1 MIFYKHQLLVI
12 KMSLVKLFRKHLSE
26 PWFSLI
32 MIDSKTIE
40 GRLNQ
45 GDWAEMREGDKI
57 DFYNEDFGLKRG
69 YRAIIISKKVYPSF
83 EIYLQTEGLH
93 KTLPY
98 IEKFEDGLK
107 LYRLFYKLEEEMK
120 SGVIALELKVLK

>member
-1 MIFYKHQLLVI
+1 MSQAKLL
-12 KMSLVKLFRKHLSE
+12 RKHLSE

-57 DFYNEDFGLKRG
+57 DFYNEDFGFNRS
-69 YRAIIISKKVYPSF
+69 YRAVIVSKKVYPSF
-83 EIYLQTEGLH
+83 ETYLRTEGLH
-93 KTLPY
+93 KTLPS

-107 LYRLFYKLEEEMK
+107 IYRLFYKPEEEME
-120 SGVIALELKVLK
+120 SGVVALELKVLK

>member
-1 MIFYKHQLLVI
+1 
-12 KMSLVKLFRKHLSE
+12 MSQAKLFRKHLSE

-57 DFYNEDFGLKRG
+57 DFYNEDFGFKREF
-69 YRAIIISKKVYPSF
+69 RTLIVSKKVYPSF
-83 EIYLQTEGLH
+83 ETYLRSEGLH
-93 KTLPY
+93 KTLPS
-98 IEKFEDGLK
+98 IQKLEDGLK
-107 LYRLFYKLEEEMK
+107 VYQFFYKPEEEMK
-120 SGVIALELKVLK
+120 SGVVALELKVLK

>member
-1 MIFYKHQLLVI
+1 
-12 KMSLVKLFRKHLSE
+12 MSSSKLFRKHLSE

-57 DFYNEDFGLKRG
+57 DFYNEDFGFKRE
-69 YRAIIISKKVYPSF
+69 YRVVIVSKKVYPSF
-83 EIYLQTEGLH
+83 ETYLRSEGLH
-93 KTLPY
+93 KTLPS
-98 IEKFEDGLK
+98 IQKIEDGLK
-107 LYRLFYKLEEEMK
+107 IYRLFYKQEEEMK
-120 SGVIALELKVLK
+120 SGVVALELKVLK